1 MTASVLDRR
10 VALVTGSG
18 RGIGAGIATALA
30 RAGASVA
37 VVDRDRDSA
46 ASSAAAIVHEGGT
59 AFPLACDVSDPTQVA
74 ATIAAVVDRFG
85 SLSVLVNNAQALRA
99 EVKLV
104 DHTIED
110 VELAMNSGFWGTF
123 HCMQAAFPH
132 LRNDGDG
139 RVVNLGSSAGTHGM
153 AGLGAYAATKEAIRG
168 LSRVAAREWGEFGI
182 TVNVICPSSASPA
195 MLAWANDHPDLY
207 ESALAQRPIRRDG
220 DPVQDIGPLVVFLAG
235 HDSGFVTGETIMVN
249 GGSALRP

>member
-1 MTASVLDRR
+1 VSSGLEDR
-10 VALVTGSG
+10 VAIVTGAG
-18 RGIGAGIATALA
+18 RGIGAGIAMALA
-30 RAGASVA
+30 LAGARVA
-37 VVDRDRDSA
+37 VVDRDADTAEASA
-46 ASSAAAIVHEGGT
+46 AEIAEAGGT
-59 AFPLACDVSDPTQVA
+59 TVALACDVSDRAQVES
-74 ATIAAVVDRFG
+74 TIAAVVDEFG

-99 EVKLV
+99 EVRLV
-104 DHTIED
+104 DHTVDD

-132 LRNDGDG
+132 LRSDGDG
-139 RVVNLGSSAGTHGM
+139 RVVNLGSSAGTQGM

-182 TVNVICPSSASPA
+182 TVNVICPSSASPG
-195 MLAWANDHPDLY
+195 MLAWAREHPDLH
-207 ESALAQRPIRRDG
+207 EAALAHRPIRRDG
-220 DPVQDIGPLVVFLAG
+220 DPLRDIGPLVAFVAG